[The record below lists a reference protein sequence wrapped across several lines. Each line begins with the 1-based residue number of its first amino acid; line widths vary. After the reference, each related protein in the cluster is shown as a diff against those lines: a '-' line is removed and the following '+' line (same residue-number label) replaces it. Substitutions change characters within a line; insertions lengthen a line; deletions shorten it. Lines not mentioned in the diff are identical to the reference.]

1 MSQFGQTLG
10 QQIPARYGHNYK
22 QVFGDLQPYQDTNI
36 DAARK
41 IALKTQLET
50 KLEKRNPDGTNPF
63 GVNNKGGQI
72 RELRKI
78 EGLLA
83 GFLTESKKSI
93 ETQTDHRLVKNVSN
107 TGTQSETNKQYESGA
122 QTFEINGVE
131 RGDDD
136 TITVFGNDN
145 TKMTY
150 KLKTDLRNGKTVYS
164 LDGSN
169 YFTIQT
175 IIKRIKENSKSGFYE
190 PVVGQKTKA
199 Q

>member
-107 TGTQSETNKQYESGA
+107 TGTQSENNKDYEDSKESPPPFISDSFNVSGVSVRP
-122 QTFEINGVE
+122 NG
-131 RGDDD
+131 DKY
-136 TITVFGNDN
+136 TIT
-145 TKMTY
+145 TK
-150 KLKTDLRNGKTVYS
+150 DGKTKNTGGFGYVRR
-164 LDGSN
+164 L
-169 YFTIQT
+169 
-175 IIKRIKENSKSGFYE
+175 IKRNPGRYK
-190 PVVGQKTKA
+190 
-199 Q
+199 